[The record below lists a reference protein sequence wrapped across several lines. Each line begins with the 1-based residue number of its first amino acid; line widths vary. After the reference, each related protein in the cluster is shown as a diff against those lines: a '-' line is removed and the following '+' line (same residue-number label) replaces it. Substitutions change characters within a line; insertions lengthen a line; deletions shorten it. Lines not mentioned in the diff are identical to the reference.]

1 MEWGFMSFEALV
13 TDLVIWRGLSGKT
26 RNKQHGISRMW
37 IIMGSKAGSTVLES
51 FF

>member
-13 TDLVIWRGLSGKT
+13 PDLVIWRGLSGKT

-37 IIMGSKAGSTVLES
+37 IWEAKPVVPCWS